1 MNKTGKNGQA
11 SSILSWAT
19 RLRVAKG
26 TARGLAYLHECSP
39 RKFVHG
45 DIKPS
50 NILLDNDFHPHIS
63 DFGLNR
69 LISITGNNPSSSG
82 GLIGGAFSYLKS
94 VQTDR
99 TNNYCAPEARA
110 PGGRPTQNGT
120 SIPSASWSSNYSPES
135 RRSFP
140 RTRRLL
146 WRFRIWW
153 DGLEKGLKKQSH
165 CRNWWTLLCYKKY
178 MLRKK
183 CWPYST
189 WRSLVQRATRKF
201 GPEWRRCRRISRGLD
216 REKWLWFMERGRHCC
231 TTQAC
236 CCNFDCEFAE
246 ANNFFLGERFG
257 KKTRKVR
264 LGLKL
269 SMEMGVLFSS
279 SLIL

>member
-1 MNKTGKNGQA
+1 MAIYNVILIATMNKTGKNGQA

-110 PGGRPTQNGT
+110 PGGRPTQKWDVYSFGVMVLELLT
-120 SIPSASWSSNYSPES
+120 GKSPELS
-135 RRSFP
+135 PNTSTSLEIPDLVRWVRKGFEEAKPLSELVDPALLQEVHAKKEVLAVFHLALACTESDPEIRP
-140 RTRRLL
+140 RMKTVSEN
-146 WRFRIWW
+146 FERI
-153 DGLEKGLKKQSH
+153 GS
-165 CRNWWTLLCYKKY
+165 
-178 MLRKK
+178 
-183 CWPYST
+183 
-189 WRSLVQRATRKF
+189 
-201 GPEWRRCRRISRGLD
+201 
-216 REKWLWFMERGRHCC
+216 
-231 TTQAC
+231 
-236 CCNFDCEFAE
+236 
-246 ANNFFLGERFG
+246 
-257 KKTRKVR
+257 
-264 LGLKL
+264 
-269 SMEMGVLFSS
+269 
-279 SLIL
+279 